1 MGLKQRQLKYTVVQ
15 YRQSNTG
22 GGGGRDLRFEEEVE
36 AAALF
41 QVLCISILCLY
52 PGLLQA
58 ISVMVTHFLLR

>member
-15 YRQSNTG
+15 YRQSNMGRG
-22 GGGGRDLRFEEEVE
+22 GLRFEEEVE

-41 QVLCISILCLY
+41 QVLCISILCLH

-58 ISVMVTHFLLR
+58 ISIMVTHFLLR

>member
-22 GGGGRDLRFEEEVE
+22 GGDLRFEEEVE